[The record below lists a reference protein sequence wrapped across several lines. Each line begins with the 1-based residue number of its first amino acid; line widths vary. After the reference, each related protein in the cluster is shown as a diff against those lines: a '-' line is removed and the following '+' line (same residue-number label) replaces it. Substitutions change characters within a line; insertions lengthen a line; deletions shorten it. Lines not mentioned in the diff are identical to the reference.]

1 MSKNSINVSI
11 DKLCVGYDY
20 NKFPDSGDEYHQ
32 IWELIDSIKKKEVKG
47 SQRPHKKHSLTTIHL
62 PLSDGSVVIRHGYS
76 QKSFRTWITFNPSK
90 MSEQS
95 FAELSGYLKILFYN
109 GWETLLLRAS
119 LNRIDVAIDVEGA
132 SYGNYL
138 YVDRRLRTGFQG
150 YINDGTTYAGKEM
163 STREICAYDKRKEL
177 LEMQKIEIGH
187 ERLRI
192 EARVCYPSKYRLHD
206 IYEIKN
212 PFDSFMVADRFLASN
227 LKYTPMK
234 ALLERM
240 DAGLSANQAYWE
252 NPLFKRK
259 ILCGQLGKV
268 GPDWWLPD
276 QIWNQYPSSLDWMK
290 SIG

>member
-1 MSKNSINVSI
+1 MGKNSINVSI

-32 IWELIDSIKKKEVKG
+32 IRELIDSVKKKEVKG
-47 SQRPHKKHSLTTIHL
+47 SQWPNKKHSFTTIHL
-62 PLSDGSVVIRHGYS
+62 PLSDGSVGIRHGYS

-90 MSEQS
+90 MNEQS
-95 FAELSGYLKILFYN
+95 FAELSGYLKTLFHN
-109 GWETLLLRAS
+109 GWETLLQRAS
-119 LNRIDVAIDVEGA
+119 LNRVDVAIDFEGI
-132 SYGNYL
+132 SYGNYF
-138 YVDRRLRTGFQG
+138 YVDSKLRKGCPA
-150 YINDGTTYAGKEM
+150 YMKKGTAYAGKKN

-177 LEMQKIEIGH
+177 LEKKKIEIGH

-206 IYEIKN
+206 ICEIEN
-212 PFDSFMVADRFLASN
+212 PFGSFMVADRFLASN

-240 DAGLSANQAYWE
+240 DAGVSANQAYWE
-252 NPLFKRK
+252 NLLERRK

-268 GPDWWLPD
+268 SPSWWLPD
-276 QIWNQYPSSLDWMK
+276 EIWDQYPSSLGWMK